1 MSGAI
6 VDEGSTVIVEMSLG
20 ATVEESLVITVD
32 VGAGTGKIVGGDG
45 VGTRI
50 G

>member
-6 VDEGSTVIVEMSLG
+6 VDEGSTVGNGLSLV
-20 ATVEESLVITVD
+20 ATEDGSLVITVD
-32 VGAGTGKIVGGDG
+32 VGVGTGQIVGGDR
-45 VGTRI
+45 VGTGI